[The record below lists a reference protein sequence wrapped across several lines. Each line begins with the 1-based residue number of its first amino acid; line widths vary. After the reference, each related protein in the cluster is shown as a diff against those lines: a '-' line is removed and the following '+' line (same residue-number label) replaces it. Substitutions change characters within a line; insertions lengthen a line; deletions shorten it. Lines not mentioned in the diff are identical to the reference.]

1 MYAKIYVRDSLWV
14 KGNYIPV
21 TLMGSHGNIFII
33 RNYLL
38 QDVAR
43 RCYFTAAGNP
53 WSLIR

>member
-43 RCYFTAAGNP
+43 RCYFTLLPREIHG
-53 WSLIR
+53 L